1 METTTTKPPTRM
13 TDAEQIRKIHALAG
27 RLGLDELCY
36 RSMLWDLYKV
46 RSSKELTYS
55 RRENLINKLVFQIR
69 QSHAESNGATE
80 KQVNLILYL
89 GIRYCTNLKGFLS
102 KVIRREVSQPQDLTM
117 AEAGKAIDALKR
129 YERR

>member
-1 METTTTKPPTRM
+1 MGATTAKPPARM
-13 TDAEQIRKIHALAG
+13 SDADQIRKIHALAG

-55 RRENLINKLVFQIR
+55 KRASLINRLVSQIR
-69 QSHAESNGATE
+69 QAHAEGNGASA

-89 GIRYCTNLKGFLS
+89 GTRYCTNLEGFLS
-102 KVIRREVSQPQDLTM
+102 KVVRREVSGPGDLTM

-129 YERR
+129 YER